1 MKQTVQPIRRFK
13 FGVFEADLRTGELTR
28 LGKRV
33 RLQEQP
39 FQLLAMLLENAGELV
54 TREELRDRLWP
65 KTIVDFDH
73 GLNKA
78 ISKVR
83 EALGDSAENPRFIE
97 TVASR
102 GYRFLADV
110 VVVHDGKPETIAG
123 DLARRETPGI
133 PRPVDAGISTNRP
146 PRPFGWRLPG
156 FGIALILAVS
166 LSWIFYS
173 WRHPLPSIR
182 SLAVLPLQNLSSDAS
197 QDYFADGMTDE
208 LITHLGQIG
217 AIRVISRTSAMTYKN
232 ARKPLAEIARDL
244 NVDAVVEGSVLRSGE
259 RVRIDAQLIQ
269 VPADRQIW
277 AESYEGDFRDTL
289 ALQSRVARSIAQQ
302 IRATLNLREQ
312 VALEK
317 SKAVNPEAFEA
328 YLKGRYF
335 WNKRTGDGLR
345 TAVKYFNHAIEIDPT
360 YAEAYSGLADSYAL
374 SGDWEYG
381 VLSPQDAFRKAKAAA
396 TKALALDDSLGEAHT
411 SLAFALDLYGWDW
424 ETAEAEYKLAIKL
437 NPGYATAHLWY
448 AWHLILM
455 GRNSEGLSELR
466 KAESL
471 DPLSLIISADM
482 ADALCIAHLFDEA
495 VQQSK
500 KTLQMDPNFAIGHY
514 ELGQAFEQ
522 KHLHDQA
529 IAEFQRAI
537 EISGHSGVLDSSLA
551 YVYAVLGRKEE
562 AIKIAKDLEA
572 QRDQNP
578 SVEANIALIYV
589 GLGDQ
594 DQAMS
599 WLNKGYEARFNPS
612 ILLRPAF
619 DSLRSDARFK
629 ELLRRVG
636 LPG

>member
-1 MKQTVQPIRRFK
+1 MKQTVQPFRRFK
-13 FGVFEADLRTGELTR
+13 FGVFEADLRTGELTK

-33 RLQEQP
+33 KLQEQP
-39 FQLLAMLLENAGELV
+39 FQLLAMLLEKPGELV
-54 TREELRDRLWP
+54 IRQELRERLWP
-65 KTIVDFDH
+65 KTLVDFDH

-83 EALGDSAENPRFIE
+83 ESLGDSAENPRFIE
-97 TVASR
+97 TVAGR

-110 VVVHDGKPETIAG
+110 AVVNGGQPETVAG
-123 DLARRETPGI
+123 DPATHGTPS
-133 PRPVDAGISTNRP
+133 PPTPVDASASARWP
-146 PRPFGWRLPG
+146 AHALGWRLSG
-156 FGIALILAVS
+156 FGLALALAVS
-166 LSWIFYS
+166 LSCFFYS
-173 WRHPLPSIR
+173 GRHPPSTVH
-182 SLAVLPLQNLSSDAS
+182 SLAVLPLENLSSDAS

-208 LITHLGQIG
+208 LTTHLGQIS

-232 ARKPLAEIARDL
+232 VRKPLAEIAREL

-269 VPADRQIW
+269 VPADKQIW
-277 AESYEGDFRDTL
+277 AESYQGDFRDTL
-289 ALQSRVARSIAQQ
+289 ALQSRVARAIAGQ
-302 IRATLNLREQ
+302 IRATLNRQEQ

-317 SKAVNPEAFEA
+317 SKAVNPVAYEA

-345 TAVKYFNHAIEIDPT
+345 TAIKYFNRAIETDPT

-424 ETAEAEYKLAIKL
+424 ETAETEYKLAIKL

-455 GRNSEGLSELR
+455 GRNSEGLFELR

-495 VQQSK
+495 AQQSK

-522 KHLHDQA
+522 KHMHDQA
-529 IAEFQRAI
+529 IAEFQKAI
-537 EISGHSGVLDSSLA
+537 EISGHSGVFDSNLA

-572 QRDQNP
+572 QHDQNP
-578 SVEANIALIYV
+578 SAEANIALIYV

-594 DQAMS
+594 DQAMI

-619 DSLRSDARFK
+619 DPLRSDAQFK
-629 ELLRRVG
+629 DLLRRIG
-636 LPG
+636 LPR